1 MKKILY
7 IGNNLKNRKSNV
19 SGIQILGPLLEREGY
34 AVYYAS
40 SKSNKALRLLDMIT
54 SCLRYSKKV
63 DVVLMDTYSTQNFY
77 YAWIIGLICRRHKLP
92 YLPILHGGDLPKRL
106 HAHPRKSASL
116 FNNAMSCI
124 APSLYIKE
132 AFEQKGYRRLIHIPN
147 AIKLVDYP
155 ISKKTF
161 EVPKL
166 LWVRSFSEIYNPK
179 LAITVLKSLQNK
191 FPEAELCMV
200 GPDSDGSL
208 KAVIDLA
215 NKLHVDVK
223 ITGKLTKQEWV
234 TLSKDYN
241 IFINTTNFD
250 NMPVSVIEAMA
261 LGLPVVSTNVGG
273 MPYLITNQ
281 MDGILVAPDNMP
293 DMVNAILGVMSNSLK
308 REDIITNARLKVEQF
323 DWEIIK
329 KQWIDI
335 LEQEHDEF

>member
-1 MKKILY
+1 MKRILY
-7 IGNNLKNRKSNV
+7 IGNKLQNKTSNLS
-19 SGIQILGPLLEREGY
+19 SIHTLGPLLENEGY
-34 AVYYAS
+34 KVYYAS
-40 SKSNKALRLLDMIT
+40 SKSNKMLRLLDMI
-54 SCLRYSKKV
+54 LIFFRRVYKI
-63 DVVLMDTYSTQNFY
+63 DIVLIDAYSTQNFY
-77 YAWIIGLICRRHKLP
+77 YALIISQLCRAFRVDYINSLNGGNLP
-92 YLPILHGGDLPKRL
+92 ARLKKHPIMSGM
-106 HAHPRKSASL
+106 L
-116 FNNAMSCI
+116 FNNSKCNI
-124 APSLYIKE
+124 SPSKYLMKSFKQY
-132 AFEQKGYRRLIHIPN
+132 GYNNLIHVPN
-147 AIKLVDYP
+147 VIEIKNYP
-155 ISKKTF
+155 ISKKIF

-261 LGLPVVSTNVGG
+261 LGLSVVSTNVGG

-281 MDGILVAPDNMP
+281 MDGMLVAPDNMP